1 MGASLQTGE
10 VAVDGRVEWRVFSP
24 RQRRARLVFLV
35 VMLVLFAVS
44 FTFDIDGATRV
55 VWALLV
61 LSSLGMVV
69 TGRAGTVADADG
81 VEVCDGLRTR
91 RVPWAAV
98 EDVRA
103 VRSQWEDPKVEIHLT
118 DGATR
123 TLPYVGADAVSRL
136 EQLRATGTE

>member
-1 MGASLQTGE
+1 M
-10 VAVDGRVEWRVFSP
+10 FSP
-24 RQRRARLVFLV
+24 RQRRARQAFLV

-69 TGRAGTVADADG
+69 TGRAGTVADTDG

-123 TLPYVGADAVSRL
+123 TLPSVGADAVSQL
-136 EQLRATGTE
+136 EQLRATGMG

>member
-1 MGASLQTGE
+1 M
-10 VAVDGRVEWRVFSP
+10 DGRVEWRVFSP
-24 RQRRARLVFLV
+24 RQRRARQAFLV

-69 TGRAGTVADADG
+69 TGRAGTVADTDG

-123 TLPYVGADAVSRL
+123 TLPSVGADAVSQL
-136 EQLRATGTE
+136 EQLRATGMG